1 MKYYTITGIHERSLR
16 KEKRPVNKLKKVGEK
31 CGKLEGE
38 CEQGLTCKEP
48 FVKIKGFDGERM
60 CEWAGTGKWFE
71 ISHMKNFGILFIS
84 K

>member
-16 KEKRPVNKLKKVGEK
+16 KEKRPIYKLKKVGEK

-60 CEWAGTGKWFE
+60 CEWAGTGE
-71 ISHMKNFGILFIS
+71 
-84 K
+84 